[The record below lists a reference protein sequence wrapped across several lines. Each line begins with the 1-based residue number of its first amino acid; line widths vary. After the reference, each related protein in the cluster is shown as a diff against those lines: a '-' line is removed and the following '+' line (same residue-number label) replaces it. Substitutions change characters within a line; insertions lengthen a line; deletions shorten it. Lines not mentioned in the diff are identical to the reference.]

1 MTVDSLFVVRERSLV
16 YERRRMRTTRI
27 YVPKNSQYGMPVTQ
41 LLYSFVIV
49 GAEAIP
55 MPHNNDGS
63 NGCPVVTEEEELQQ
77 APEYNSDG
85 HGCSI
90 FI

>member
-1 MTVDSLFVVRERSLV
+1 MG
-16 YERRRMRTTRI
+16 TRI

-63 NGCPVVTEEEELQQ
+63 NGCPVVAEEEELQQ
-77 APEYNSDG
+77 APEYNSDRQVS
-85 HGCSI
+85 SI
-90 FI
+90 FNNKYIFPCCP

>member
-1 MTVDSLFVVRERSLV
+1 
-16 YERRRMRTTRI
+16 
-27 YVPKNSQYGMPVTQ
+27 MPVTQ

-85 HGCSI
+85 HGGYI

>member
-1 MTVDSLFVVRERSLV
+1 MTVDSLFVVRERDLV
-16 YERRRMRTTRI
+16 YGRRRKRGTRI
-27 YVPKNSQYGMPVTQ
+27 YAPKNSQYGMPVTQ

-63 NGCPVVTEEEELQQ
+63 NGPVVTEEEELQQ

>member
-16 YERRRMRTTRI
+16 YGRRGTRI